1 MADEKLTLTDK
12 GRGFLAEW
20 LSDGEFVEAR
30 TSGSTGSPKA
40 IRLPKKDMR
49 VSARATNLFFG
60 IDKDSLL
67 VCPLSADYIAGKMM
81 IVRAVEAGCRLIML
95 EPSNHIAAEVAKS
108 VADNGK
114 IDLLPLVPSQCES
127 LISVVDTAAIRN
139 VIVGGAP
146 VSSKMER
153 ALSNLDCSVWAT
165 YGMTETCS
173 HVAVRPMGRD
183 IYEAMPGVTF
193 STDNDGKL
201 TIEAP
206 RYSFAELQT
215 NDIVELVD
223 NRHFRWIGRADNV
236 INSGGIKIFPE
247 QLESLLAPDIPY
259 PFYFKGE
266 PDDKWGTRL
275 IMVAQ
280 CPESEAD
287 RLRDICRLR
296 LQPYQVPKEIRC
308 VSELP
313 KTSNGKIK
321 RLKHMV

>member
-1 MADEKLTLTDK
+1 MTKEKLQLTAE
-12 GRGFLAEW
+12 GSGFLAEW
-20 LSDGEFVEAR
+20 LSVGDFVEAR

-40 IRLPKKDMR
+40 ILLPKNDMR

-60 IDKDSLL
+60 IDRDSLL

-95 EPSNHIAAEVAKS
+95 EPSNHIAAGVAKI
-108 VADNGK
+108 VDDNGK

-127 LISVVDTAAIRN
+127 LISDVDTASIRN

-153 ALSNLDCSVWAT
+153 VLSNLDCSVWAT

-193 STDNDGKL
+193 SADNDGKL

-206 RYSFAELQT
+206 RYSFSELHT
-215 NDIVELVD
+215 NDIVGLVD

-266 PDDKWGTRL
+266 ADDKWGTRL

-280 CPESEAD
+280 CPESETD

-313 KTSNGKIK
+313 KASNGKIK
-321 RLKHMV
+321 RL